1 MKGKK
6 RKVEKTPLTPHGKKE
21 RERSREG
28 ARAWL
33 GSGEAHAEENKTVPA
48 HVTYMG
54 ISLFCL
60 DWKEDNPKLDSP
72 RTCGT
77 PLSVKEDREAS
88 FLQKT
93 PQRKHERK
101 EKGWMR

>member
-1 MKGKK
+1 MAGGILT
-6 RKVEKTPLTPHGKKE
+6 KVMFWAFGQKDVRVHMVFDGKKE
-21 RERSREG
+21 GERSREG

-72 RTCGT
+72 NC
-77 PLSVKEDREAS
+77 
-88 FLQKT
+88 
-93 PQRKHERK
+93 
-101 EKGWMR
+101 

>member
-1 MKGKK
+1 M
-6 RKVEKTPLTPHGKKE
+6 VFDGKKE

-54 ISLFCL
+54 ISLLFSFTYEHPTKLWRVKSSDSNMLRMASITCL
-60 DWKEDNPKLDSP
+60 CSFPN
-72 RTCGT
+72 
-77 PLSVKEDREAS
+77 AS
-88 FLQKT
+88 
-93 PQRKHERK
+93 
-101 EKGWMR
+101 